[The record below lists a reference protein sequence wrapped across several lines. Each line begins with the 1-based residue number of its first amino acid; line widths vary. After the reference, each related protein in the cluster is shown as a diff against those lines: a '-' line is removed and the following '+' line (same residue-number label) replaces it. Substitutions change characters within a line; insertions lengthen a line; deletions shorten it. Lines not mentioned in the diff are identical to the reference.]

1 MIHILNAQTDE
12 LVGVLDNKGERIYWD
27 DVHKQGIDGYNVFQF
42 MTFAD
47 IPESR
52 LLEKRSRIIVKSEND
67 YWQEFIVF
75 ESTADTSKDMEVVAV
90 GSETDID
97 KQIVIEP
104 KKYNGLSAEQY
115 ITAALKETEWKIG
128 AVEYGGTRTIEIDD
142 FIGGYQFLRTIA
154 DAFEMELVFRIEV
167 SGNVITGRYVD
178 MVHRIGEDNAK
189 EIVYGKDLVGIERKV
204 YSERIV
210 TAIFAVGPEREDG
223 TRLTT
228 LVTNEEAFQRWNRN
242 GKHII
247 GIHEPQ
253 TEDGEMT
260 LERLKTLGKMELD
273 KRIDAVTEYTV
284 TAESIEELYPHERVR
299 LGDTVRIIDTEF
311 EPPLYAE
318 ARVIEV
324 ERSLTNAVPKVYTIG
339 NVVEYDVDELRRAFR
354 DMQKQYGTTVVRA
367 PQPPEG
373 KYNVIWIDTSG
384 NIDVAYT
391 WGGTQWIKFT
401 PETPGDIGALTPDE
415 SKIIAELENI
425 TTIRRILTTNKS
437 ELDLEYDTLTG
448 NPYIAGTI
456 YRDELDDAKSD
467 ADTKYADA
475 VAYIDMIIT
484 SGTITPAQRTQLV
497 TKINAAQDAQAVF
510 GAYLTRAFEAV
521 ASAQALEA
529 KQQAVLAAQAAAD
542 ALVKANTALTDV
554 INKVDQSTFDTR
566 FNELK
571 DDIANIDLSGLDV
584 YTKVEI
590 DNALAGLVKTT
601 TYEFDRDAM
610 RQSITDN
617 TTAITQNAAEIALK
631 ASSDSVAQLQ
641 SAVTEIESDVSAA
654 ELRLSDV
661 ELAITDSAIVST
673 VTSSLQFE
681 ALFDTKADAS
691 DLAGYATSDAVNNL
705 MGEVNSLGDE
715 LRGIQFGKFVTQT
728 ELEQRDLALV
738 ATISASSG
746 VNLVRNSVG
755 LAKLEHWSTS
765 GNGSISPTASN
776 ELVGLGYHSGFL
788 LDASGTGS
796 TKMSQDVAVIAGKP
810 YTLSF
815 ALRNIT
821 TTGDVTVRVLDAVT
835 GTVVDTA
842 PTYSESG
849 AGLYGNKSLTFVAP
863 SNQLRIEVSAPQSK
877 QAIITAIMLNI
888 GTVAFSWTTAV
899 GELYNT
905 TIKMDL
911 NGLRVS
917 QYEGDKETGFTV
929 MTPEKFAG
937 YYNGTGVINENTGS
951 DDEVFRMDK
960 DEFVMKKATVK
971 SEITMGSVKVLE
983 INDSSRKG
991 WAFVPNLT

>member
-1 MIHILNAQTDE
+1 MIHILDAQTDA

-27 DVHKQGIDGYNVFQF
+27 DVHKQGTDGYNVLQF

-47 IPESR
+47 IPEASK
-52 LLEKRSRIIVKSEND
+52 LEKRSRVLIKSESD

-75 ESTADTSKDMEVVAV
+75 ESTANTAKDMEVVAV

-97 KQIVIEP
+97 KQIIIEP
-104 KKYNGLSAEQY
+104 KKYNGWTTQQY
-115 ITAALKETEWKIG
+115 VTEAIKDTEWKVGTI
-128 AVEYGGTRTIEIDD
+128 EYGGVRTIDITD

-154 DAFEMELVFRIEV
+154 DEFEMELVFRIEV
-167 SGNVITGRYVD
+167 SGNTITGRYVD
-178 MVHRIGEDNAK
+178 MVSAVGENNAK

-223 TRLTT
+223 TRLTS
-228 LVTNEEAFQRWNRN
+228 LVTDDDAFQRWNRN
-242 GKHII
+242 GHHII

-260 LERLKTLGKMELD
+260 LQRLETLGRMELN

-284 TAESIEELYPHERVR
+284 TAESIEELYPHEKIR
-299 LGDTVRIIDTEF
+299 LGDVVRVIDTQF
-311 EPPLYAE
+311 SPPLYAE

-324 ERSLTNAVPKVYTIG
+324 DRSLTNAVPKVYTIG
-339 NVVEYDVDELRRAFR
+339 NVIEYDVDELRKAFK

-367 PQPPEG
+367 PQPPDG
-373 KYNVIWIDTSG
+373 SYNVIWIDTSG
-384 NIDVAYT
+384 KIDVAYT
-391 WGGTQWIKFT
+391 WSGEQWVKFT
-401 PETPGDIGALTPDE
+401 PSEPGDVGALTPDE
-415 SKIIAELENI
+415 SKIVAELENI
-425 TTIRRILTTNKS
+425 RTIRRIITTNKS
-437 ELDLEYDTLTG
+437 ELDLEYDTLTD
-448 NPYIAGTI
+448 NPYIAGTV
-456 YRDELDDAKSD
+456 YRTELDAAKLD
-467 ADTKYADA
+467 ADAKYADA
-475 VAYIDMIIT
+475 IEMIDLVLAAD
-484 SGTITPAQRTQLV
+484 TINPVQRTQLV
-497 TKINAAQDAQAVF
+497 AKITEAQQAQAVLS
-510 GAYLTRAFEAV
+510 AYLTRAFEAV

-529 KQQAVLAAQAAAD
+529 KQQAEIAEQAAAD
-542 ALVKANTALTDV
+542 ALQKADTALTDV

-566 FNELK
+566 FQELK
-571 DDIANIDLSGLDV
+571 DDIENIDLSGLDV

-601 TYEFDRDAM
+601 TYQIDRDTM
-610 RQSITDN
+610 QQSITDN
-617 TTAITQNAAEIALK
+617 TTAITQNAQEIALK
-631 ASSDSVAQLQ
+631 ASSDSVTQLE
-641 SAVTEIESDVSAA
+641 SAVTEIETDVQAA

-661 ELAITDSAIVST
+661 ELSLTDSAIVST
-673 VTSSLQFE
+673 VTSSTQFE
-681 ALFDTKADAS
+681 AMFNTKADAS

-705 MGEVNSLGDE
+705 MNDVDALGDE
-715 LRGIQFGKFVTQT
+715 LRGIQFGKFVTKT
-728 ELEQRDLALV
+728 ELEQRDLSLI

-755 LAKLEHWSTS
+755 LAKLEHWNVT

-788 LDASGTGS
+788 LDADGTGS
-796 TKMSQDVAVIAGKP
+796 TKMAQDIAVIAGKP
-810 YTLSF
+810 YTVSY

-821 TTGDVTVRVLDAVT
+821 ASGDVTVRVLDAVS
-835 GTVVDTA
+835 GTVVGTA
-842 PTYSESG
+842 PVYSEVG
-849 AGLYGNKSLTFVAP
+849 AGLYGNRSVTFVAP

-877 QAIITAIMLNI
+877 QAIITAIMMNI
-888 GTVAFSWTTAV
+888 GTVPFSWTTAV

-937 YYNGTGVINENTGS
+937 YYNESGIVNENTGS

-971 SEITMGSVKVLE
+971 TEITMGTVKVLE
-983 INDSSRKG
+983 INESTRKG
-991 WAFVPNLT
+991 WAFVPNL